1 MSGACSV
8 RRLSSWSVAP
18 AAGGS
23 LQSGFTPTVS
33 SVTESPVRAA
43 VLGPLEVT
51 WGGRRVEPTSPKQR
65 ALLIDLLIHRGETLG
80 RDRLIDDL
88 WGDDPP
94 ATAGGVLQNYVS
106 QLRRAL
112 GADAV
117 RTVGAGYAAG
127 DQINMDVDDLEAH
140 IERAR

>member
-33 SVTESPVRAA
+33 SVTEPPIRAA

-51 WGGRRVEPTSPKQR
+51 RGARRVEPTSPKQR

-88 WGDDPP
+88 WGDEAPR
-94 ATAGGVLQNYVS
+94 TAAGVVQNYVS

-112 GADAV
+112 GADAI
-117 RTVGAGYAAG
+117 RTVGTGYALG
-127 DQINMDVDDLEAH
+127 EQTSLDIDELE
-140 IERAR
+140 